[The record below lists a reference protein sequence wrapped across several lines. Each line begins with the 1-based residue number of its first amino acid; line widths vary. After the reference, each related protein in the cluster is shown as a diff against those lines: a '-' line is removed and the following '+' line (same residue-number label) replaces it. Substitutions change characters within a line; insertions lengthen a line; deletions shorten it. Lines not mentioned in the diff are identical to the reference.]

1 MKDLVA
7 TIFIAAAVMVA
18 APDKPDFSG
27 KWKLD
32 LRRSDFGA
40 IPQPESM
47 TRAVEQKAA
56 DISVEQVSTGPE
68 MNVTL
73 RYSPGGKET
82 SNSFMGTDY
91 KSKAGWEGRTLVIHN
106 NVGAGDG
113 SSVDKWTL
121 SDDGKTFTDVL
132 SITTPGGDF
141 VITHVFVRQ

>member
-1 MKDLVA
+1 MKDLLTTLV
-7 TIFIAAAVMVA
+7 IAAAVMIA

-32 LRRSDFGA
+32 LRKSDFGA

-56 DISVEQVSTGPE
+56 DISVEQISTGPE

-73 RYSPGGKET
+73 KYSTDGKET

-106 NVGAGDG
+106 NVGDG
-113 SSVDKWTL
+113 SGSVDKWTL

-132 SITTPGGDF
+132 NITTPGGDF

>member
-1 MKDLVA
+1 MKDLLTTLV
-7 TIFIAAAVMVA
+7 IAAAVMIA

-47 TRAVEQKAA
+47 TRAVEQNATA
-56 DISVEQVSTGPE
+56 ISVEQISTGPE
-68 MNVTL
+68 MNVNL
-73 RYSPGGKET
+73 KYSTDGKET

-91 KSKAGWEGRTLVIHN
+91 KSQAGWEGRTLVIHN
-106 NVGAGDG
+106 IVGGGDG

-132 SITTPGGDF
+132 NITTPGGDF